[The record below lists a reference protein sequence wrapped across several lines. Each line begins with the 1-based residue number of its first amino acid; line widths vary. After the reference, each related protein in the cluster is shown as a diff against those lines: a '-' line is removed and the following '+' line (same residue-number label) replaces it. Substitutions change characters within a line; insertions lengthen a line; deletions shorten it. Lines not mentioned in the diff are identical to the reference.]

1 MKLLS
6 FIVILIHLCLLNTVI
21 ADELDSLSTEQKVKT
36 YFILSELEKNLYDSE
51 IILNF
56 SNEKAKSYDIQ
67 TLKSKLV
74 AILDTETLKTK
85 DKMFSLSILDMK
97 TKKIDNPKINFF
109 SKINGKRFASFQ
121 CKSIKIGKML
131 IGPFEIPA
139 NKIIVDQPEITY
151 YW

>member
-6 FIVILIHLCLLNTVI
+6 FIVILIHLCTLNTVI

-67 TLKSKLV
+67 TLKSKLIS
-74 AILDTETLKTK
+74 ILDTETLKTK
-85 DKMFSLSILDMK
+85 DKMFSLSIPDMK

-131 IGPFEIPA
+131 LGPFEIPA
-139 NKIIVDQPEITY
+139 NKIIVDLPEITY
-151 YW
+151 Y

>member
-6 FIVILIHLCLLNTVI
+6 FIVILIHLCTLNTVI

-67 TLKSKLV
+67 TLKSKLIS
-74 AILDTETLKTK
+74 ILDTETLKTK
-85 DKMFSLSILDMK
+85 DKMFSLSIPYMK

-131 IGPFEIPA
+131 LGPFEIPA
-139 NKIIVDQPEITY
+139 NKIIVDLPEITY
-151 YW
+151 Y